1 MNKGRED
8 TLTTAHDQSEVP
20 EDILEFL
27 ENARE
32 VGVLQFEPEAG
43 QVTTGK
49 QTASSAKQPS
59 SSRLGNMVDEERGS
73 NAGGD
78 NTNNEDLRITFGF
91 PMIYINPNINMKISL
106 PRSYLISMA

>member
-43 QVTTGK
+43 QVTT
-49 QTASSAKQPS
+49 
-59 SSRLGNMVDEERGS
+59 
-73 NAGGD
+73 
-78 NTNNEDLRITFGF
+78 
-91 PMIYINPNINMKISL
+91 
-106 PRSYLISMA
+106 